1 MTQTEINRLKH
12 WRQRKELI
20 LDDKTINK
28 IVDTC
33 YPNMLS
39 HTKNYVKNYIKL
51 VGKESEDVRGWIHR
65 DDLIDEYKKI

>member
-51 VGKESEDVRGWIHR
+51 AIIILF
-65 DDLIDEYKKI
+65 LITIFLMFQK